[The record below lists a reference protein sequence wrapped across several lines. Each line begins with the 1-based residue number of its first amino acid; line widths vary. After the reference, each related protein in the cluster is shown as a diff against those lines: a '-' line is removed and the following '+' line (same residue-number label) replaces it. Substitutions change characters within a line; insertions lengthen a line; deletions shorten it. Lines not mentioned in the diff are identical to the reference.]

1 MGKKRE
7 VVVRV
12 QSCGWLVCS
21 FMFGPCF
28 VKQSVHQKVDWWF
41 GVFFFEFWRS
51 YMMISF
57 SDKRST
63 YLAGFRPHETNQ
75 RGELR

>member
-1 MGKKRE
+1 MSCGKKKRE

-28 VKQSVHQKVDWWF
+28 VKQSVHQKVDC
-41 GVFFFEFWRS
+41 FFFLTGDS
-51 YMMISF
+51 I
-57 SDKRST
+57 
-63 YLAGFRPHETNQ
+63 
-75 RGELR
+75 